1 MDTFRVTERDSVK
14 MFKVGDL
21 RKNIFL
27 QGFKSFGIGNLRV
40 ILIARVKDRASAA
53 DLYSIIVVRQQKS
66 TQPVP
71 VCS

>member
-1 MDTFRVTERDSVK
+1 
-14 MFKVGDL
+14 MFKVGGL
-21 RKNIFL
+21 RKNVFL

-66 TQPVP
+66 TQPVL